1 MMRKV
6 QYILLGALVLLGMSC
21 SAANSVA
28 PAGTAEARAKDV
40 QKPAATPTLT
50 KIRSELVPEPR
61 LVLEASE
68 APAYTSYRP
77 QGDVFVVDLP
87 RVVKKADLAIPTN
100 LPEFVASLSAEEVI
114 ELGAP
119 MTRVTLRFTERVDSA
134 VSMENGK
141 LIIRFDGSEASGI
154 AAAGSVERER
164 ESPVVVEEIAGADI
178 LPPLRT
184 EPAPVATHSDF
195 ARPVSTDHRPVPQHA
210 ATRLEAIEYRVEG
223 GALSVLLRTDG
234 RTQHKS
240 FVLDNPLRLVVDLDG
255 VVNRVDRN
263 TYTLSDPFV
272 KKIRVAQ
279 FQSNPSPVARVVLD
293 LDELPGYELK
303 RDADG
308 LRIRFGG
315 SGSAASSAPPVTVM
329 APGRA
334 EPSQQAS
341 ASPVSPSEPAVR
353 ANRRPADDLRAPSL
367 EPIAAEHV
375 VHSPQETVR
384 EGGAIRS
391 TVRHEPVDDVFGT
404 RMVEAPLGGATM
416 RAPGQSIAVG
426 AGVLV
431 YTGEPIDLSL
441 TNADIVDV
449 LRLFSELTGLNMA
462 IDPGVSGT
470 VTVDFTG
477 VPWDQAL
484 DLILRQ
490 NNLGYTLEGNVMRIG
505 TLDRLAAETA
515 KRRQLAEEE
524 RLNVP
529 LNTMIKYLSYA
540 KAADIQRILS
550 AMATP
555 RGRIIVDPRTNQL
568 IITEVPENLQTM
580 LALIETIDIPTPQ
593 VVIEARIVETTKTF
607 GRRLGIIWGFTGNA
621 DPALGSGTGLAFPN
635 RIFVEGGPF
644 DLSAGANPVLGVSL
658 SNVLGT
664 FDLDLVLT
672 AAENEGLVK
681 VVSAPKVTTQDNE
694 QAEIQSGVQIPVQT
708 RVNFTT
714 TVTYIDATLLLN
726 VTPQVTAEGTV
737 IMEIQVQKT
746 EPALGLEVAG
756 AQNSPLI
763 TRRAQTKLM
772 VRDGGTAVIG
782 GIYQA
787 TENDSQNRVPFI
799 HEIPVLGNLFKSRAQ
814 TSRHDE
820 LLIFITPRI
829 VRNP

>member
-1 MMRKV
+1 M
-6 QYILLGALVLLGMSC
+6 
-21 SAANSVA
+21 
-28 PAGTAEARAKDV
+28 
-40 QKPAATPTLT
+40 
-50 KIRSELVPEPR
+50 
-61 LVLEASE
+61 
-68 APAYTSYRP
+68 
-77 QGDVFVVDLP
+77 
-87 RVVKKADLAIPTN
+87 
-100 LPEFVASLSAEEVI
+100 
-114 ELGAP
+114 
-119 MTRVTLRFTERVDSA
+119 
-134 VSMENGK
+134 
-141 LIIRFDGSEASGI
+141 
-154 AAAGSVERER
+154 
-164 ESPVVVEEIAGADI
+164 
-178 LPPLRT
+178 
-184 EPAPVATHSDF
+184 
-195 ARPVSTDHRPVPQHA
+195 PQHA
-210 ATRLEAIEYRVEG
+210 ATRLEGIEYRLEG

-234 RTQHKS
+234 RTQHSS

-255 VVNRVDRN
+255 VVNRVERN
-263 TYTLSDPFV
+263 TYTPSDPFV

-293 LDELPGYELK
+293 LADLPDYELK

-308 LRIRFGG
+308 LRISFGG
-315 SGSAASSAPPVTVM
+315 GLAASSEPPVRVATPRNVDSAERVGP
-329 APGRA
+329 APVV
-334 EPSQQAS
+334 PS
-341 ASPVSPSEPAVR
+341 PPAVQTADR
-353 ANRRPADDLRAPSL
+353 TRPEEVRAPNL

-375 VHSPQETVR
+375 VHAPQETIR

-404 RMVEAPLGGATM
+404 RMEAPLGGATM
-416 RAPGQSIAVG
+416 RAPGQSISVG
-426 AGVLV
+426 AGDRI

-644 DLSAGANPVLGVSL
+644 DLSAGANPVLAVSL

-799 HEIPVLGNLFKSRAQ
+799 HEIPVLGNLFRSRAQ

>member
-6 QYILLGALVLLGMSC
+6 QYILLGALVLLGISC
-21 SAANSVA
+21 SAANPVA
-28 PAGTAEARAKDV
+28 PAGPAEARAKDV
-40 QKPAATPTLT
+40 QKAAATPTLT
-50 KIRSELVPEPR
+50 TIRSELVPEPR

-119 MTRVTLRFTERVDSA
+119 MTRVTLRFTEKIDSA

-141 LIIRFDGSEASGI
+141 LIIRFDGSDASEI
-154 AAAGSVERER
+154 AAAGSVEY
-164 ESPVVVEEIAGADI
+164 ESEIPVVVEEIAGAD
-178 LPPLRT
+178 LPPPPRP
-184 EPAPVATHSDF
+184 EPVPVAVVADP
-195 ARPVSTDHRPVPQHA
+195 ARPVSADPRPVPQHA
-210 ATRLEAIEYRVEG
+210 ATRLEGVEYRLEG

-263 TYTLSDPFV
+263 THTLSDPFV

-293 LDELPGYELK
+293 LADLPDYTLT
-303 RDADG
+303 RVPDG
-308 LRIRFGG
+308 LRISFGG
-315 SGSAASSAPPVTVM
+315 SRPAASPAPPAT
-329 APGRA
+329 APGRNQ
-334 EPSQQAS
+334 PPQQAS
-341 ASPVSPSEPAVR
+341 VSPVSPSGPTVQ

-367 EPIAAEHV
+367 EPIAVEHV
-375 VHSPQETVR
+375 VHGPQETVR

-426 AGVLV
+426 AGERI

-644 DLSAGANPVLGVSL
+644 DLSAGANPVLAVSL

-664 FDLDLVLT
+664 FDLDMVLT